1 MPASS
6 GMSGGTTKVHS
17 DGKRPSLKSS
27 VIKELDEVSTKETHR
42 NVSSQDRNMHS
53 NSLTE
58 MQLVKRR
65 AKASAAK
72 AFVGSRQAFKC
83 FLEAFETVCTRR
95 MRTTLD
101 SRVSFPPFFLAC
113 VRLSLL
119 AIKPSQNA
127 VTFLVRS
134 VYTIVS
140 SKSCSIRLHFF
151 SLSPNLRLRTA
162 KLRIQV
168 QILRIRQR
176 KPAQRAT
183 RSADDYPALCRGT
196 SASSNDLICW
206 LYFEIDIYLGKY
218 RLILIIWNTCFKACK
233 RISN

>member
-1 MPASS
+1 
-6 GMSGGTTKVHS
+6 MSGGTTKVHS

-42 NVSSQDRNMHS
+42 DVSSQDRSMHS

-101 SRVSFPPFFLAC
+101 SRVSFPLFFLAC

-134 VYTIVS
+134 VYTIVR

-151 SLSPNLRLRTA
+151 LS
-162 KLRIQV
+162 LRIYVYGLQTPEFKFKSFV
-168 QILRIRQR
+168 FGNASLRNEQL
-176 KPAQRAT
+176 
-183 RSADDYPALCRGT
+183 D
-196 SASSNDLICW
+196 
-206 LYFEIDIYLGKY
+206 
-218 RLILIIWNTCFKACK
+218 RLTTIPRFVAGLPLLQMT
-233 RISN
+233 